1 MCLKLVSNGIH
12 KINKTLVPLKL
23 NIIDMPQTKK
33 FNSELGILRVHVS
46 AYMHILLSNNVMA
59 FAK

>member
-1 MCLKLVSNGIH
+1 MSNGIH

-33 FNSELGILRVHVS
+33 FNSELGISRVHIS
-46 AYMHILLSNNVMA
+46 AYMHILLSNNVIA